1 MEHCTQNDNYALLMV
16 PKGRRWRVN
25 NGGTKAFFIKEVG
38 ITSFKKS
45 FQKLWYLLAS
55 SPHCPYHKHL
65 EVVKVKV
72 AKLEYMLD
80 EV

>member
-1 MEHCTQNDNYALLMV
+1 MV
-16 PKGRRWRVN
+16 EERPFV
-25 NGGTKAFFIKEVG
+25 KEAG

-45 FQKLWYLLAS
+45 FQKLWYLLAF
-55 SPHCPYHKHL
+55 SPHCPYHNHL

-72 AKLEYMLD
+72 AKMEYMLD

>member
-1 MEHCTQNDNYALLMV
+1 MV
-16 PKGRRWRVN
+16 PKGRRWRLKRWWKKSLFV
-25 NGGTKAFFIKEVG
+25 KEAG
-38 ITSFKKS
+38 IISFKKS
-45 FQKLWYLLAS
+45 FQKLWHLLAF

-72 AKLEYMLD
+72 TKMEYMLD

>member
-1 MEHCTQNDNYALLMV
+1 MV
-16 PKGRRWRVN
+16 EERHVCKGSRDYKFQKELPKIMVL
-25 NGGTKAFFIKEVG
+25 V
-38 ITSFKKS
+38 S
-45 FQKLWYLLAS
+45 FQPSL
-55 SPHCPYHKHL
+55 PYHNHL

>member
-1 MEHCTQNDNYALLMV
+1 MEERPFCKGSRDYKFQKEL
-16 PKGRRWRVN
+16 PK
-25 NGGTKAFFIKEVG
+25 IM
-38 ITSFKKS
+38 ILIS
-45 FQKLWYLLAS
+45 FQPSL
-55 SPHCPYHKHL
+55 PYHKHL

>member
-1 MEHCTQNDNYALLMV
+1 MEHCTQNGNYALLMV
-16 PKGRRWRVN
+16 PKGRRWRLK
-25 NGGTKAFFIKEVG
+25 NGGRKAFFLKEAV

-45 FQKLWYLLAS
+45 FQKIWYLLDF